1 MKNLSKFWPAV
12 IDEVSLVK
20 MPQTFITAIVSPV
33 QCRDS
38 MISGVC
44 LCVWCGVLTL
54 SVLSVFMFCI
64 HGRDEGPGPV
74 LGVNLVC

>member
-44 LCVWCGVLTL
+44 LCVWCGDSLCTLRVYVLYSRT
-54 SVLSVFMFCI
+54 
-64 HGRDEGPGPV
+64 
-74 LGVNLVC
+74 

>member
-44 LCVWCGVLTL
+44 LCVWCGV
-54 SVLSVFMFCI
+54 
-64 HGRDEGPGPV
+64 
-74 LGVNLVC
+74 VC